1 MAASGGLQ
9 ALWPYFF
16 IAIAGWLATDIWR
29 WLGVLLGKRLLD
41 DSVALI
47 WIRAVATAL
56 VAAVIAR
63 LLLFPSGALAETPMA
78 LRVGAALAGFV
89 AFLVFRQRVFIGIIV
104 SEAVFFGGL
113 WISLY

>member
-1 MAASGGLQ
+1 MPDSLSVE
-9 ALWPYFF
+9 ALWPYIF
-16 IAIAGWLATDIWR
+16 IAVAGWLATDIWR

-41 DSVALI
+41 DSVGLI

-63 LLLFPSGALAETPMA
+63 LLLFPSGSLASTPVA
-78 LRVGAALAGFV
+78 LRIGAAAAGFL
-89 AFLVFRQRVFIGIIV
+89 AFLVFRQRVVVGILV

-113 WISLY
+113 WIGIP